1 MDPTTSGRIMI
12 AVANPKQFLF
22 APFELAII
30 NIVLALGFML
40 LCIGVFGLTPFWAM
54 LPMVGGHLLL
64 VVLGARNP
72 HLTTTLQA
80 TGKFPGRRKN
90 RIGVKIG
97 VKYTP

>member
-1 MDPTTSGRIMI
+1 MI

-30 NIVLALGFML
+30 NLVMAIAFML
-40 LCIGVFGLTPFWAM
+40 LCIAVIGLTPFWAM
-54 LPMVGGHLLL
+54 IPMIGGHLLL

-80 TGKFPGRRKN
+80 TGKFPLRRKN
-90 RIGVKIG
+90 RIDVKSG